1 MVAGYR
7 RIHFMSLRYTLNDSY
22 RWLFALAVWGI
33 GVAIYFLSDSKAAP
47 DIAMGFVAG
56 TLPALWY
63 GMPCK
68 MELADRHEVIC
79 VESYLESRNFIC
91 NDGIWSPRLPRMLY
105 FNSQRLEI
113 SDGHI
118 FGPMLVLTRI
128 RKLIDM

>member
-1 MVAGYR
+1 
-7 RIHFMSLRYTLNDSY
+7 MSLGYTLNDSY
-22 RWLFALAVWGI
+22 RWLFVLAVWGI
-33 GVAIYFLSDSKAAP
+33 GVAIYFLADSKAAP
-47 DIAMGFVAG
+47 DIGMGFVAG

-68 MELADRHEVIC
+68 MELAGRGEILC
-79 VESYLESRNFIC
+79 AESYLASRDFIY

-105 FNSQRLEI
+105 FNSQRLVI

-118 FGPMLVLTRI
+118 VGPMLTLTRI